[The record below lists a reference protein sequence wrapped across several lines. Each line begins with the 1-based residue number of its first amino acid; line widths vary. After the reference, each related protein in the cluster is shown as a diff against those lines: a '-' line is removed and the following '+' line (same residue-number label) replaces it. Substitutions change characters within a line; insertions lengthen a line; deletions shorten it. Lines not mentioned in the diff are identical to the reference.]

1 MVSFEAEEYTV
12 SEGDGTADVCVVW
25 TGDPP
30 MDDIVV
36 QVETT
41 PCDDSGEC
49 WCWLPRQHN
58 SYNDK
63 TTTMLIPHHMT
74 EKGYYNDHVVYLEE
88 YYT

>member
-36 QVETT
+36 QVQTT

-49 WCWLPRQHN
+49 WC
-58 SYNDK
+58 
-63 TTTMLIPHHMT
+63 
-74 EKGYYNDHVVYLEE
+74 
-88 YYT
+88 

>member
-1 MVSFEAEEYTV
+1 MVSFEAEGYTV

-58 SYNDK
+58 SN
-63 TTTMLIPHHMT
+63 TTATTMT
-74 EKGYYNDHVVYLEE
+74 KQQQC
-88 YYT
+88 